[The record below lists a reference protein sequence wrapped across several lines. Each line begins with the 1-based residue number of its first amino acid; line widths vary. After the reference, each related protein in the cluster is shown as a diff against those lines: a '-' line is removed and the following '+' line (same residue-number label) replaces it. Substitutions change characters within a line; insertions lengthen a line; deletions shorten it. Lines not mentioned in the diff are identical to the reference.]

1 MLERIEIAALLISAV
16 IHDLD
21 HPARTNP
28 HLCNIKHDLAMLY
41 NDRCQCPMLNTFS
54 SVLMV
59 CYLHS
64 AVLENHHIA
73 QSFKLTQ
80 QSKDVNIFQNLDL

>member
-28 HLCNIKHDLAMLY
+28 HLCNTKHELALLY
-41 NDRCQCPMLNTFS
+41 NDR
-54 SVLMV
+54 
-59 CYLHS
+59 
-64 AVLENHHIA
+64 
-73 QSFKLTQ
+73 
-80 QSKDVNIFQNLDL
+80 

>member
-1 MLERIEIAALLISAV
+1 MLERVEIAALLISAV

-28 HLCNIKHDLAMLY
+28 HLCNTRHELALLY
-41 NDRCQCPMLNTFS
+41 NDRYNYH
-54 SVLMV
+54 V
-59 CYLHS
+59 CYCLKPFPSAVSTCS

-73 QSFKLTQ
+73 LSFKLTQ
-80 QSKDVNIFQNLDL
+80 QSKDVNIFQNLDV